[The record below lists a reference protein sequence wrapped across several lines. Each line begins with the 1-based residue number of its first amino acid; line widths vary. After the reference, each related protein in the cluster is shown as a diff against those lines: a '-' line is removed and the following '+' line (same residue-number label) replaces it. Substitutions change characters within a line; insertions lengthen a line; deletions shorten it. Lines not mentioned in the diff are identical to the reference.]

1 MKSIAILAGVVLV
14 MAGAAFVVTKMIIR
28 PAMAPRTAQA
38 TAPTEKEKEAES
50 AGENGER
57 KAEVYL
63 VSNLLVNPTG
73 TGGTRSLSASVGI
86 EVDSPVG
93 LEKLRLRDLQVR
105 DLLILVLSSRTVE
118 ELTDSRSREQM
129 RKEILGRLNQLLG
142 GDQLSAVYFV
152 DYVLQ

>member
-14 MAGAAFVVTKMIIR
+14 MVGAAFVVTKMVIK
-28 PAMAPRTAQA
+28 PAMAPHA
-38 TAPTEKEKEAES
+38 TAEPEKEKEAES
-50 AGENGER
+50 PGEGAES

-73 TGGTRSLSASVGI
+73 TGGTRYLSASVGLQ
-86 EVDSPVG
+86 VTSPVS

-118 ELTDSRSREQM
+118 ELTDSKSREQM

-142 GDQLSAVYFV
+142 GDQLTAVYFV

>member
-14 MAGAAFVVTKMIIR
+14 MAGAAFVVTKMVIK
-28 PAMAPRTAQA
+28 PAMAPHTA
-38 TAPTEKEKEAES
+38 TPHEKEKEAES
-50 AGENGER
+50 AGEGAEL

-73 TGGTRSLSASVGI
+73 TGGTRYLSASVGLQ
-86 EVDSPVG
+86 VTSPVS

-142 GDQLSAVYFV
+142 GNQLTAVYFV